1 MKSIEITIIKNKVAE
16 LIAKAS
22 FKLPPDITS
31 ALRYYMDRETGG
43 SAKEVLGLILENEG
57 SASAERL
64 PLCQDCGNTYI
75 NLKIGPGICITESG
89 DLQKHLDDATADAYS
104 KNYLRKSIVTD
115 PLFSRANTGYNTPAL
130 ISTEFTAEPGLKIEV
145 SLKGGG
151 SENCSYLKMQNPSI
165 GQEDI
170 IKLVVDLVSANV
182 TKCCPPVI
190 LGIGIGGTAS
200 VVTKMAR
207 SAAFRELG
215 IRNNDKR
222 YELLEQKILKAINDT
237 GIGPQGLG
245 GDTTAIGCNIEF
257 APCHIATLPVAVFL
271 QCHSLRRASSK
282 ISPP

>member
-1 MKSIEITIIKNKVAE
+1 MKSIEITKIKNKVAE
-16 LIAKAS
+16 LIVKAS
-22 FKLPPDITS
+22 FELPTDIIGAIKYS
-31 ALRYYMDRETGG
+31 LDAETGK
-43 SAKEVLGLILENEG
+43 SAKEVLRLILENAD
-57 SASAERL
+57 SAKSQKL

-75 NLKIGPGICITESG
+75 NLKIGPGICIAESG
-89 DLQKHLDDATADAYS
+89 ELQKHLDDAVADAYS

-115 PLFSRANTGYNTPAL
+115 PLYSRANTGYNTPAL
-130 ISTEFTAEPGLKIEV
+130 ITIELVKEPGLKIEV

-151 SENCSYLKMQNPSI
+151 SENCSYLQMQNPSI
-165 GQEDI
+165 NENDI
-170 IKLVVDLVSANV
+170 MKLVVDLVRANV

-207 SAAFRELG
+207 QAAFRDLG
-215 IRNNDKR
+215 IRNSDKR
-222 YELLEQKILKAINDT
+222 YQMLEQKILEAVNNT

-245 GDTTAIGCNIEF
+245 GMTTAIGCNIEF
-257 APCHIATLPVAVFL
+257 APCHIATLPVAVFI

>member
-1 MKSIEITIIKNKVAE
+1 MKSIEITRIKNKVAE
-16 LIAKAS
+16 LIVKAS
-22 FKLPPDITS
+22 FELPADIIGAIKYS
-31 ALRYYMDRETGG
+31 LDAETGK
-43 SAKEVLGLILENEG
+43 SAKEVLRLILENAD
-57 SASAERL
+57 SAKSQKL

-75 NLKIGPGICITESG
+75 NLKIGPGICISESG
-89 DLQKHLDDATADAYS
+89 ELQKHLDDAVADAYS

-115 PLFSRANTGYNTPAL
+115 PLYSRANTGYNTPAL
-130 ISTEFTAEPGLKIEV
+130 ITIELVKEPGLKIEV

-165 GQEDI
+165 NENDI
-170 IKLVVDLVSANV
+170 MKLVVDLVRANV

-207 SAAFRELG
+207 QAAFRDLG
-215 IRNNDKR
+215 IRNSDKR
-222 YELLEQKILKAINDT
+222 YQMLEQKILEAVNNT

-245 GDTTAIGCNIEF
+245 GMTTAIGCNIEF
-257 APCHIATLPVAVFL
+257 APCHIATLPVAVFI

>member
-1 MKSIEITIIKNKVAE
+1 MKSIEITRIKNKVAE

-22 FKLPPDITS
+22 FELPTDITGAIKYS
-31 ALRYYMDRETGG
+31 LDAETGK
-43 SAKEVLGLILENEG
+43 SAKEVLRLILENAD
-57 SASAERL
+57 SAKSQKL

-75 NLKIGPGICITESG
+75 NLKIGPGICIAESG
-89 DLQKHLDDATADAYS
+89 ELQKHLDDAVADAYS

-115 PLFSRANTGYNTPAL
+115 PLYSRANTGYNTPAL
-130 ISTEFTAEPGLKIEV
+130 ITIELVKEPGLKIEV

-165 GQEDI
+165 NENDI
-170 IKLVVDLVSANV
+170 MKLVVDLVRANV

-190 LGIGIGGTAS
+190 LGVGIGGTAS

-207 SAAFRELG
+207 QAAFRDLG
-215 IRNNDKR
+215 IRNSDKR
-222 YELLEQKILKAINDT
+222 YQMLEQKILEAVNNT

-245 GDTTAIGCNIEF
+245 GMTTAIGCNIEF
-257 APCHIATLPVAVFL
+257 APCHIATLPAAVFI